1 MQTPSDTRDLPP
13 VFETLVVVGPG
24 LIGSSVLRRAKE
36 YGGLARH
43 VIAVDKDPAVCARVA
58 ELGIADEVTDNAAE
72 AAARAD
78 CVMLCVPV
86 GVMGPVAATV
96 LPAMKPGAILT
107 EVGSTKVSVIEAIS
121 PYLRPDVPY
130 VPAHPMAGTEF
141 SGPDAGF
148 ATLFENRWCLLTP
161 LEATPDSAI
170 EAIRTLWQRCGARL
184 RDMTPAH
191 HDRVCAIVSHL
202 PHLLAFTICGTA
214 DDLADETRS
223 EVLDFAA
230 SGFRDFTRIAAS
242 DPTMWRDIFLLN
254 REALL
259 EMLARFMEDAQAMAR
274 AIRWGDE
281 AYIVDRIERG
291 RKIRKSLIE
300 NQQA

>member
-1 MQTPSDTRDLPP
+1 M
-13 VFETLVVVGPG
+13 VVGPG
-24 LIGSSVLRRAKE
+24 LIGSSVLRRARE
-36 YGGLARH
+36 YGGLAHH
-43 VIAVDKDPAVCARVA
+43 VIAVDIDPAVCARVA
-58 ELGIADEVTDNAAE
+58 ELGIADAVMDDAAK
-72 AAARAD
+72 AAAMAD

-86 GVMGPVAATV
+86 GAMGPVAATV
-96 LPAMKPGAILT
+96 IPAMKPGAILT
-107 EVGSTKVSVIEAIS
+107 EVGSTKVSVIEAIK
-121 PYLRPDVPY
+121 PFLRPDVPY

-148 ATLFENRWCLLTP
+148 ATLFEDRWCLLTP
-161 LEATPDSAI
+161 LEDTPQSAI
-170 EAIRTLWQRCGARL
+170 QAVRTVWERCGARL

-242 DPTMWRDIFLLN
+242 DPVMWRDIFLLN

-281 AYIVDRIERG
+281 DYIVDRIERG
-291 RKIRKSLIE
+291 RKIRKSLLE
-300 NQQA
+300 NRQA